1 MKFLINLIN
10 PILFLKQYVML
21 RATALTKLADFV
33 DLNSPIYRCVVYSS
47 LNSSKH
53 WFRNGPSSRDAPLGD
68 RAREQLT
75 SFSQVITQH
84 NLERLEG
91 KRLPSG
97 LKS

>member
-1 MKFLINLIN
+1 
-10 PILFLKQYVML
+10 ML
-21 RATALTKLADFV
+21 RAAVLTKLAYIIELKSNFR
-33 DLNSPIYRCVVYSS
+33 RCEVYSI

-53 WFRNGPSSRDAPLGD
+53 WFRNGPLSRDAPLGD

-75 SFSQVITQH
+75 SFSQVLTQH

-91 KRLPSG
+91 KGLQSG

>member
-1 MKFLINLIN
+1 
-10 PILFLKQYVML
+10 ML

-33 DLNSPIYRCVVYSS
+33 DLNSPVYRCVVYST
-47 LNSSKH
+47 LISSKH
-53 WFRNGPSSRDAPLGD
+53 WCRNGPSSRDAPLGD

-75 SFSQVITQH
+75 SFAQVLTQH

-91 KRLPSG
+91 EGLQSG

>member
-1 MKFLINLIN
+1 MPRAAVLTNLAYLIE
-10 PILFLKQYVML
+10 LKSNF
-21 RATALTKLADFV
+21 R
-33 DLNSPIYRCVVYSS
+33 RCLVYSA
-47 LNSSKH
+47 LISSKH

-75 SFSQVITQH
+75 SFAQVLTQH

-91 KRLPSG
+91 KGLQSG